1 MLPPVSVNPA
11 FELRLPPALGK
22 TFVDHLLETAE
33 HRGWDLTY
41 ENSEEE
47 TYLLRRDSA
56 AAEVSLREDA
66 IRVDATD
73 ALQHEWAAFIE
84 AVRNQLVEELRGA
97 EVTVCNE
104 PAGTAAALS
113 PGSSTPA

>member
-1 MLPPVSVNPA
+1 M
-11 FELRLPPALGK
+11 
-22 TFVDHLLETAE
+22 
-33 HRGWDLTY
+33 
-41 ENSEEE
+41 
-47 TYLLRRDSA
+47 
-56 AAEVSLREDA
+56 SLREDA